1 VSVFNDVNAHEIGWK
16 PAAEIIGKQEW
27 LLLRS
32 TDFRMTR
39 GRMFF
44 KYKKIQNLV
53 PSVVNK
59 KNIKMVLLDMK
70 NQSTAHI
77 IQH

>member
-1 VSVFNDVNAHEIGWK
+1 VEACSRNNRKARMVAFEING
-16 PAAEIIGKQEW
+16 
-27 LLLRS
+27 
-32 TDFRMTR
+32 FRITR

-44 KYKKIQNLV
+44 EYKKIQNLV